1 MSVHDVLQALA
12 IFAAGLAAG
21 TINTVVGSGTL
32 ITFPTL
38 LAFGYPPVL
47 ANVSNNVGLVPGVAS
62 GVYGY
67 RSELGGQRR
76 RLIRLGSASVCGGLV
91 GAILLLTLPQSAFKD
106 IVPALIG
113 LAVVMVIIQPRLA
126 KWVAERQRAR
136 AAAMPDGE
144 GAGGTGGAAAGAVA
158 AGVGTGAVAAGAGT
172 GAVAAGAGT
181 GAVAA
186 GAGTG
191 AVAAGTGAVAAG
203 AGTGA
208 VAAGAGTGAGGAT
221 AVAVAAPPAAAEA
234 IGGPVLWV
242 LVFLAGIYGGYFG
255 AAQGV
260 LLIGMLGIALNDSL
274 QRINAAKNVLAGLVN
289 GLAAV
294 VFILATH
301 IDWGVA
307 GLIAAGSIIGG
318 QVGARIGKR
327 LPPWGLRVLIVCV
340 GTAALIKL
348 LA

>member
-1 MSVHDVLQALA
+1 VPDDLLRALA

-91 GAILLLTLPQSAFKD
+91 GAILLLTLPQSAFKA

-113 LAVVMVIIQPRLA
+113 VAVVMVVIQPRVA

-136 AAAMPDGE
+136 AALVTPDG
-144 GAGGTGGAAAGAVA
+144 ASADSTAAAAAASAGAAA
-158 AGVGTGAVAAGAGT
+158 
-172 GAVAAGAGT
+172 
-181 GAVAA
+181 
-186 GAGTG
+186 
-191 AVAAGTGAVAAG
+191 
-203 AGTGA
+203 
-208 VAAGAGTGAGGAT
+208 
-221 AVAVAAPPAAAEA
+221 PASHEA

-318 QVGARIGKR
+318 QVGARIGRR
-327 LPPWGLRVLIVCV
+327 LPPWGLRVVIVCV
-340 GTAALIKL
+340 GVAALVKL
-348 LA
+348 LT

>member
-1 MSVHDVLQALA
+1 VPHDLLRALA

-38 LAFGYPPVL
+38 LAVGYPPVL

-76 RLIRLGSASVCGGLV
+76 RIIRLGSASVCGGLV
-91 GAILLLTLPQSAFKD
+91 GAILLLTLPQSAFKA
-106 IVPALIG
+106 IVPALIAV
-113 LAVVMVIIQPRLA
+113 AVVMVIIQPRLA

-136 AAAMPDGE
+136 AAAARQE
-144 GAGGTGGAAAGAVA
+144 GASGDGA
-158 AGVGTGAVAAGAGT
+158 
-172 GAVAAGAGT
+172 
-181 GAVAA
+181 
-186 GAGTG
+186 
-191 AVAAGTGAVAAG
+191 
-203 AGTGA
+203 
-208 VAAGAGTGAGGAT
+208 GAGGASADAAT
-221 AVAVAAPPAAAEA
+221 ASPTAAEA

-274 QRINAAKNVLAGLVN
+274 QRINGAKNVLAGLVN
-289 GLAAV
+289 GVAAV

-318 QVGARIGKR
+318 QVGARIGRR
-327 LPPWGLRVLIVCV
+327 LPPWGLRVVIVCV

>member
-1 MSVHDVLQALA
+1 VPHDLLRALA

-91 GAILLLTLPQSAFKD
+91 GAILLLTLPQSAFKA

-113 LAVVMVIIQPRLA
+113 VAVVMVIIQPRLA

-136 AAAMPDGE
+136 AALATPDS
-144 GAGGTGGAAAGAVA
+144 A
-158 AGVGTGAVAAGAGT
+158 
-172 GAVAAGAGT
+172 
-181 GAVAA
+181 
-186 GAGTG
+186 
-191 AVAAGTGAVAAG
+191 
-203 AGTGA
+203 
-208 VAAGAGTGAGGAT
+208 GAGGAGAGSAGGVSLVAGNDGANVGAGADGASVGEGADGAS

-340 GTAALIKL
+340 GTAALVKL
-348 LA
+348 LT

>member
-1 MSVHDVLQALA
+1 VPHDLLRALA

-136 AAAMPDGE
+136 AALATPDG
-144 GAGGTGGAAAGAVA
+144 AGAD
-158 AGVGTGAVAAGAGT
+158 GAS
-172 GAVAAGAGT
+172 
-181 GAVAA
+181 
-186 GAGTG
+186 
-191 AVAAGTGAVAAG
+191 
-203 AGTGA
+203 
-208 VAAGAGTGAGGAT
+208 
-221 AVAVAAPPAAAEA
+221 AVAVAAPPKVEEA

-274 QRINAAKNVLAGLVN
+274 HRINAAKNVLAGLVN

-327 LPPWGLRVLIVCV
+327 LPPWGLRVVIVCV

-348 LA
+348 LT

>member
-1 MSVHDVLQALA
+1 VLVSPDLLKALA

-21 TINTVVGSGTL
+21 TINAVVGSGTL

-91 GAILLLTLPQSAFKD
+91 GAILLLTLPQSAFKA

-113 LAVVMVIIQPRLA
+113 LAVVMVIVQPRLA

-136 AAAMPDGE
+136 AALAAPDGD
-144 GAGGTGGAAAGAVA
+144 AAVGGASAEAAS
-158 AGVGTGAVAAGAGT
+158 
-172 GAVAAGAGT
+172 
-181 GAVAA
+181 
-186 GAGTG
+186 
-191 AVAAGTGAVAAG
+191 
-203 AGTGA
+203 
-208 VAAGAGTGAGGAT
+208 
-221 AVAVAAPPAAAEA
+221 AAPNTEEA

-242 LVFLAGIYGGYFG
+242 LVFAAGIYGGYFG

-301 IDWGVA
+301 VDWGVA

-318 QVGARIGKR
+318 QIGARIGKR
-327 LPPWGLRVLIVCV
+327 LPPWGLRVVIVCV
-340 GTAALIKL
+340 GTAALVML
-348 LA
+348 LT

>member
-1 MSVHDVLQALA
+1 VSVPHDLLRALA

-76 RLIRLGSASVCGGLV
+76 RLIRLGSASVGGGLV
-91 GAILLLTLPQSAFKD
+91 GAILLLTLPQSAFQA

-136 AAAMPDGE
+136 AALAAPD
-144 GAGGTGGAAAGAVA
+144 GGAAAIGASA
-158 AGVGTGAVAAGAGT
+158 EEAS
-172 GAVAAGAGT
+172 
-181 GAVAA
+181 
-186 GAGTG
+186 
-191 AVAAGTGAVAAG
+191 
-203 AGTGA
+203 
-208 VAAGAGTGAGGAT
+208 
-221 AVAVAAPPAAAEA
+221 AAANAEEA

-242 LVFLAGIYGGYFG
+242 LVFAAGIYGGYFG

-327 LPPWGLRVLIVCV
+327 LPPWGLRVVIVCV
-340 GTAALIKL
+340 GTAALVKL
-348 LA
+348 LT

>member
-1 MSVHDVLQALA
+1 MPDDLLRALA

-91 GAILLLTLPQSAFKD
+91 GAILLLTLPQSAFKA
-106 IVPALIG
+106 IVPVLIG
-113 LAVVMVIIQPRLA
+113 VAVVMVVIQPRVA

-136 AAAMPDGE
+136 AALVTPDG
-144 GAGGTGGAAAGAVA
+144 ASADSTAAAAGAS
-158 AGVGTGAVAAGAGT
+158 AAGAS
-172 GAVAAGAGT
+172 AGA
-181 GAVAA
+181 
-186 GAGTG
+186 
-191 AVAAGTGAVAAG
+191 
-203 AGTGA
+203 
-208 VAAGAGTGAGGAT
+208 
-221 AVAVAAPPAAAEA
+221 AAPASHEA

-318 QVGARIGKR
+318 QVGARIGRR
-327 LPPWGLRVLIVCV
+327 LPPWGLRVVIVCV
-340 GTAALIKL
+340 GVAALVKL
-348 LA
+348 LT